1 MDHRVIHRGNQK
13 RRVGA
18 WGRGVSFLCVIV
30 LALTCLVGCDA
41 LVFADEM
48 AALRAEL
55 EGKIAL
61 LEKNYATALDKI
73 TTLTDNNKKAEATI
87 AELLVSNQQLQTQVE
102 SLKSAYTASMERIA
116 TLEAARAS
124 MRQQISALETAG
136 ADAQAT
142 ITVLQKELTAV
153 ESEIDALQATI
164 RAAEAEITRLGK
176 EIQKLEERID
186 AARPTGKIRI
196 YVDQGHNPTGK
207 HNAGASGNGLY
218 EQDLTFTVGTLLAQ
232 LLQKDGRFEVCL
244 SRPTAGTVLGTD
256 NQSSLQARVAGAQM
270 FGADYFISIHTNSF
284 ESASANGIEV
294 YAIGEGST
302 SYLFGEYLLDSLVN
316 ETQLRDRGMKQGTDL
331 YVLKNA
337 AMPAVLVELGFI
349 SNAADAA
356 LLSQKPELFAKGM
369 YHGILTYFG
378 LAVD

>member
-1 MDHRVIHRGNQK
+1 MDHRVIHRGSPK
-13 RRVGA
+13 RLASA
-18 WGRGVSFLCVIV
+18 WMRLASLVCVIV

-55 EGKIAL
+55 EGKIDL
-61 LEKNYATALDKI
+61 LEKNYAAALDKI
-73 TTLTDNNKKAEATI
+73 TTLTDNDKENEETI
-87 AELLVSNQQLQTQVE
+87 AALLAANQQMQTQIE

-116 TLEAARAS
+116 TLEAARAA

-136 ADAQAT
+136 AEAQAT
-142 ITVLQKELTAV
+142 IVALQKELTAA
-153 ESEIDALQATI
+153 ESEIDALQATV
-164 RAAEAEITRLGK
+164 RAAEAEIARLGK
-176 EIQKLEERID
+176 EIQKLEDRLD
-186 AARPTGKIRI
+186 AIQPTGKIRI
-196 YVDQGHNPTGK
+196 YIDQGHNPTGK

-218 EQDLTFTVGTLLAQ
+218 EQDVTFAVGALLAQ

-256 NQSSLQARVAGAQM
+256 NQSSLQARVAGAVA

-302 SYLFGEYLLDSLVN
+302 SYLFGEYLLDALVTG
-316 ETQLRDRGMKQGTDL
+316 TQLRDRGMKQGTDL

-349 SNAADAA
+349 SNAADSA
-356 LLSQKPELFAKGM
+356 LLSQKPELFATGM
-369 YHGILTYFG
+369 YHGILAYFG
-378 LAVD
+378 LAES